1 MGSGAHAGLNEGKG
15 PQYRSFVSRLSR
27 LSSNKG
33 LTGTEPW
40 AKTLEVLG
48 GFVHDPGLC
57 AGVDE
62 RPEPRWPA

>member
-48 GFVHDPGLC
+48 GFCP
-57 AGVDE
+57 
-62 RPEPRWPA
+62 